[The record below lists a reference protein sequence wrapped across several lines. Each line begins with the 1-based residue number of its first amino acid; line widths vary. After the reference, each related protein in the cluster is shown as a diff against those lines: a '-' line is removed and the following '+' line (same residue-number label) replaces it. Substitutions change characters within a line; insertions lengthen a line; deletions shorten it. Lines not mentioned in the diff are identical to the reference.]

1 MTAEKITDVL
11 KFYSLLKRPL
21 TLPELRR
28 ALSENDEVSFLPMF
42 EKLDGLVRSGAVFRS
57 QGFYSAEPFDV
68 SARKFQDILADKKWK
83 VFLRRSRFFS
93 LVPFVD
99 FVLAGGSMC
108 MGNVGSRSDFDVVI
122 FVRRGRIFTVRF
134 FAALV
139 FGLFG
144 YRRKRIMT
152 HDEAADKIC
161 LNHFVTAASFG
172 AGKNGNI
179 YQRQLFGNLVP
190 LCGSPDIL
198 RKFLG
203 KERLNDLRFRP
214 FGRFSPKNAVE
225 AALSGTIGDWLE
237 GALKKI
243 QIWRIENS
251 LKKEKT
257 GYGPRFKYTDEE
269 LEFHPDN
276 KIEAKLNG
284 RHR

>member
-1 MTAEKITDVL
+1 MPEKITEIL
-11 KFYSLLKRPL
+11 GFYSLLNRPL

-28 ALSENDEVSFLPMF
+28 AVSENGEASFLSIL

-57 QGFYSAEPFDV
+57 QGFYAAKPFDV
-68 SARKFQDILADKKWK
+68 SDRKFQDVLADKKWK
-83 VFLRRSRFFS
+83 VFLKRARFFS
-93 LVPFVD
+93 LVPFAD
-99 FVLAGGSMC
+99 FVLGGGSMC
-108 MGNVGSRSDFDVVI
+108 LGNVGGRSDFDVVI
-122 FVRRGRIFTVRF
+122 FARRNRIFTARF

-179 YQRQLFGNLVP
+179 YQRQLFKNLVP
-190 LCGSPDIL
+190 LCGSPEIL
-198 RKFLG
+198 GNLFG
-203 KERLNDLRFRP
+203 KERFNDLRFRP
-214 FGRFSPKNAVE
+214 AGRFAPKKAPE
-225 AALSGTIGDWLE
+225 AALGGTAGDWLE
-237 GALKKI
+237 KLLKKI
-243 QIWRIENS
+243 QILRIENS

-257 GYGPRFKYTDEE
+257 GYAPRFKYTDEE

-276 KIEAKLNG
+276 KIEAKLTT
-284 RHR
+284 RDL